1 MSALKV
7 SSTALLCN
15 IKNKSEINPY
25 FIRNLFYLGPDGGD
39 EGVNSLEKIQP
50 GDGVIELPSLVA
62 YIMMVIV
69 WLCFYSCY
77 K

>member
-1 MSALKV
+1 MNG

-15 IKNKSEINPY
+15 MDTYINSY

-39 EGVNSLEKIQP
+39 EGVHPLQKIQP

-69 WLCFYSCY
+69 SLCCYSCY
-77 K
+77 KLCLT

>member
-1 MSALKV
+1 MKV

-15 IKNKSEINPY
+15 IKKESEINPY

-39 EGVNSLEKIQP
+39 EGVNSLQKIQP

-62 YIMMVIV
+62 YNRLVV
-69 WLCFYSCY
+69 RFCFNSYY